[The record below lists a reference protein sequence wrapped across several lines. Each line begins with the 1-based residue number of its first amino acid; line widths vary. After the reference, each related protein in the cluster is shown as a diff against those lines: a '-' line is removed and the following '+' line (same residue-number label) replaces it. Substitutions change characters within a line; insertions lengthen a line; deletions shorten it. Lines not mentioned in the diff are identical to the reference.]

1 MGKAFTSLAELR
13 TEIDLLKIKK
23 FQQEEELKEEL
34 SNPAAIF
41 KAITS
46 VFKSKKSSAND
57 SLANGLFG
65 QDLLTYAARFAFPL
79 LLNGTIFKRT
89 GFITK
94 SIVTFLSQ
102 KAAKKVNTS
111 AIMGIVG
118 RLKGWMAHKKKE
130 RSQKAYKKAINR
142 DYGIPPYSESY

>member
-1 MGKAFTSLAELR
+1 MERAYTSLAELR

-23 FQQEEELKEEL
+23 FQQEEKLKEEL
-34 SNPAAIF
+34 SNPAAVF
-41 KAITS
+41 KTVTS
-46 VFKSKKSSAND
+46 IFKSKKASAGSSL
-57 SLANGLFG
+57 SSGLFS
-65 QDLLTYAARFAFPL
+65 QDLVTYMARFAFPL

-102 KAAKKVNTS
+102 KAAKKINTD
-111 AIMGIVG
+111 AITGIIDKI
-118 RLKGWMAHKKKE
+118 KGWVAHKKKE
-130 RSQKAYKKAINR
+130 RTHNAYKKSINR

>member
-41 KAITS
+41 KTITS
-46 VFKSKKSSAND
+46 VFKSKKSSAKD

-102 KAAKKVNTS
+102 KAAKKVPQFIRVQPLRLSRIAPKQVKKSARRLMIGMNT
-111 AIMGIVG
+111 
-118 RLKGWMAHKKKE
+118 RL
-130 RSQKAYKKAINR
+130 YVVIT
-142 DYGIPPYSESY
+142 